1 MQHPAPAPRRPARL
15 RAAVALA
22 AALGVLVPSALP
34 GAAGPA
40 GPLGGTGAVPVRMA
54 RSAAAAVPAQH
65 DDGSL
70 REQYDEVLGQEAA
83 LIARVQSAQAERSRL
98 TGELAQLEAELQA
111 KNVELFQAQ
120 AELDDAEF
128 LAMIYAQAVID
139 AREKV
144 EVASERLRKQIVATY
159 VNGGADASVLEALLK
174 ARNGE
179 EMGQALTYSKA
190 VVGDTEVLVRNLQRA
205 RAKAREADEVAKA
218 NTALA
223 TARRD
228 EVDAARRFISAARD
242 NQARLVD
249 EINVQVMLESQ
260 ALMEVQGRRALVEG
274 RINAMA
280 ASSDGVAMFLA
291 DRQRDQ
297 PDWMP
302 GRYPITNPLPGYRI
316 GSKFGMR
323 FHPILAIERLH
334 AGGDMG
340 APSGTPIHAAADGV
354 VVIASE
360 RGGYGLTVVIDHGD
374 SLATLYAH
382 QSALAVRE
390 GEVVERGDVI
400 GWVGSTGLSTG
411 PHLHLETRVKGM
423 PINPEGIID
432 FEAEVDYGRN

>member
-1 MQHPAPAPRRPARL
+1 MSHFFPAFARLAHRRGLVTAAILLGVVTPMAVPGFVGPDKGESPILQGAVARPA
-15 RAAVALA
+15 
-22 AALGVLVPSALP
+22 
-34 GAAGPA
+34 AGIVV
-40 GPLGGTGAVPVRMA
+40 GQG
-54 RSAAAAVPAQH
+54 
-65 DDGSL
+65 DESL
-70 REQYDEVLGQEAA
+70 QDEYDEILGEEAA
-83 LIARVQSAQAERSRL
+83 LIARVQSAQAERARL
-98 TGELAQLEAELQA
+98 TSELDRLEADLQA
-111 KNVELFQAQ
+111 RNVELLVAQ

-128 LAMIYAQAVID
+128 LAMIYAQAVVD
-139 AREKV
+139 ARQKV
-144 EVASERLRKQIVATY
+144 EVASERLRRQIVATY

-174 ARNGE
+174 ARSGE

-190 VVGDTEVLVRNLQRA
+190 VVGDTEVLVENLERA
-205 RAKAREADEVAKA
+205 RAEARKADGVAKA
-218 NTALA
+218 NSARA
-223 TARRD
+223 KSRRD
-228 EVDAARRFISAARD
+228 DVDAARRFIAAARD

-274 RINAMA
+274 RINVMSA
-280 ASSDGVAMFLA
+280 ASDGVALLLG
-291 DRQRDQ
+291 DLQRSQ

-316 GSKFGMR
+316 GSAFGMR
-323 FHPILAIERLH
+323 FHPILNIERLH

-340 APSGTPIHAAADGV
+340 APSGTPIHAAADGRV
-354 VVIASE
+354 VVASE

-382 QSALAVRE
+382 QSALAV
-390 GEVVERGDVI
+390 GAGDLVKRGDVI

-423 PINPEGIID
+423 PVNPEGIID